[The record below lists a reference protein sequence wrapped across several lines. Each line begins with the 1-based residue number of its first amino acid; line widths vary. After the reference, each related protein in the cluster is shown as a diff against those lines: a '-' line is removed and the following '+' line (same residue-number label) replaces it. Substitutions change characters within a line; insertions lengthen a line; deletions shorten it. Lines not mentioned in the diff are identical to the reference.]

1 MMGHST
7 CSHKACAGH
16 TRSPCQNQ
24 GTLLTPLGMQ
34 PHSLFESCGLT
45 RKGQNLWA
53 FTAHS
58 DTGALHLFPTGPVF
72 SKAQCGQTVS
82 PPGGICLGMANWH
95 HLPLDGASSLFLP
108 NTPVPGI
115 SALQPQLLL
124 EGRGPLA
131 GTWSREPEQSPG
143 NNFPLHFQAGCFAEG
158 LSDFVVTPS

>member
-1 MMGHST
+1 MMGHSP
-7 CSHKACAGH
+7 CGHKACAGH
-16 TRSPCQNQ
+16 TTSPCQNQ
-24 GTLLTPLGMQ
+24 GSLLTPSGVQ

-45 RKGQNLWA
+45 REGQSFWA

-58 DTGALHLFPTGPVF
+58 DTGALYCFLLVQCFPKPSVGRLLVPQG
-72 SKAQCGQTVS
+72 A
-82 PPGGICLGMANWH
+82 CLGTANWH

-115 SALQPQLLL
+115 PALQPQL

-131 GTWSREPEQSPG
+131 GTCSRAPEQSPG
-143 NNFPLHFQAGCFAEG
+143 NNFSLHFQAGCFAEG